1 MIETIIIHRCRDCGS
16 ETIVKNG
23 VNRYGGQQYRCKA
36 CGSSKVLQPKQKYS
50 EARKEEVLRA
60 YQERSS
66 LRGVAR
72 TFNIARQTVTT
83 WLKKNS

>member
-1 MIETIIIHRCRDCGS
+1 MIQTIKTHSCRDCGS
-16 ETIVKNG
+16 LKIVKNG
-23 VNRYGGQQYRCKA
+23 FNRSGNQQYQCRD
-36 CGSSKVLQPKQKYS
+36 CGASKVLNPQKGYS

-72 TFNIARQTVTT
+72 TFGVSRQTIAS
-83 WLKKNS
+83 WLKKN